1 MVSQGEIEIGDIMV
15 EFVSL
20 EYDVRITENKKIIQ
34 RVVDRC
40 VERGIKFNF
49 EGIGNEKYIVIMKIG
64 SYINGD
70 FKNISDIE

>member
-1 MVSQGEIEIGDIMV
+1 MV